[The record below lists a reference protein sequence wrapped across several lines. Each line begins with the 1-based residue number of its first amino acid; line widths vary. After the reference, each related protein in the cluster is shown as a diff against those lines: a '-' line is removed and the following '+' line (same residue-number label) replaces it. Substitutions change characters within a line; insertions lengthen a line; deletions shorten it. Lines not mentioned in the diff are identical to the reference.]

1 MLMVPGHSSTW
12 KTKEAYIGV
21 GICASLGFML
31 TFPTWPSPLQTVQNP
46 PSCTELRVGQE
57 LSKSALQPSRHLASQ
72 QPPGLIALLF
82 FTSPSVDGKRD
93 TARSQDW
100 REAPEKTL
108 TLGCPLMAPVTLVP
122 SPLHLQDFY
131 QRVEPISPP
140 IPGVGV
146 SRRWR
151 PGVCFLDSCCL
162 SAPRSGSSSLR

>member
-1 MLMVPGHSSTW
+1 
-12 KTKEAYIGV
+12 
-21 GICASLGFML
+21 ML

-72 QPPGLIALLF
+72 QSPGLIALLF

-108 TLGCPLMAPVTLVP
+108 TLGCPLIAPVTLVP
-122 SPLHLQDFY
+122 SPLLLQDFY

>member
-1 MLMVPGHSSTW
+1 MYHFSMVMYTRCYFLIAWKWLKSSFFTFPYLDH
-12 KTKEAYIGV
+12 KVYSFNSSPHHHPVIPIFPMSSSLPQLCKPAKEA
-21 GICASLGFML
+21 
-31 TFPTWPSPLQTVQNP
+31 
-46 PSCTELRVGQE
+46 
-57 LSKSALQPSRHLASQ
+57 
-72 QPPGLIALLF
+72 
-82 FTSPSVDGKRD
+82 DGKRD

-108 TLGCPLMAPVTLVP
+108 TLGCPLIAPVTLVP
-122 SPLHLQDFY
+122 SPLLLQDFY